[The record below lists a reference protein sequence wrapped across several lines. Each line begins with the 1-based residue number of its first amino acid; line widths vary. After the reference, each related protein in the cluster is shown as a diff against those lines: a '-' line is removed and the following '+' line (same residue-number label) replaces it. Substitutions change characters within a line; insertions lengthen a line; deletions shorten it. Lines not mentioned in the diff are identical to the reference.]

1 VAKQKQ
7 EETTEVQEPE
17 VAGYQPTEGQEP
29 GPSAA
34 TLEEALRQQDAA
46 NREASEQAA
55 DESGA
60 AKAEA
65 DAEAAAA
72 IEEAGKAQEARD
84 DEVYGRTPPE
94 PVETEEPVTEA

>member
-1 VAKQKQ
+1 MAKTKNDKD
-7 EETTEVQEPE
+7 EAATTADPATGEV
-17 VAGYQPTEGQEP
+17 GYQPTEGQEP

-60 AKAEA
+60 TKAEA

-84 DEVYGRTPPE
+84 DEVYGRTPA
-94 PVETEEPVTEA
+94 EEPVAEA